1 MLGWIKR
8 RWSRQMADRG
18 VPAENLARV
27 QHEYAGAWVAM
38 KGGEVVEARPTP
50 YELIAALHERGI
62 VDATVVR
69 MPAASEPELI
79 GLG

>member
-1 MLGWIKR
+1 
-8 RWSRQMADRG
+8 MADRG
-18 VPAENLARV
+18 VPVDNLARV

-38 KGGEVVEARPTP
+38 KGGEVVEARSTP
-50 YELIAALHERGI
+50 YELIAALHARDI

-69 MPAASEPELI
+69 IPGDSEPELI